1 MYRGEVRFVKVHCE
15 ISEGIGIHMLGIP
28 EDAVKDI
35 LLAVASAID
44 KNGYHVPGKKLVIS
58 VEGAPQ
64 QLFAGGAYRS
74 LDLAVAVAILLAS
87 DQVRLKAKFA
97 EDSIFFSALT
107 VNGECFATAATCLP
121 MNASAVVVDWF
132 FRNTNHVIGF
142 PNSQDVTDNY
152 TGIDSLTELFVGETV
167 EALDAQIRFSN
178 ETLAE
183 VEDIIHRIENEPTC
197 SPLPYKKERL
207 EGAKKLLADVKAA
220 IERLE
225 DRKKARTDNTK

>member
-35 LLAVASAID
+35 LLAVASSLD
-44 KNGYHVPGKKLVIS
+44 KNGYKIPGKKVVLS

-74 LDLAVAVAILLAS
+74 LDLAVAVAILMAS

-97 EDSIFFSALT
+97 ENSIFFSALT
-107 VNGECFATAATCLP
+107 VNGACFAPVTCLDE
-121 MNASAVVVDWF
+121 NAAAVVVDWF
-132 FRNTNHVIGF
+132 FRNTNRVIGF
-142 PNSQDVTDNY
+142 PSSHAVTDNY
-152 TGIDSLTELFVGETV
+152 TGVDSINELFVGETV

-183 VEDIIHRIENEPTC
+183 VEDIIYRIENEQT
-197 SPLPYKKERL
+197 PYPMPYHKERL
-207 EGAKKLLADVKAA
+207 ECAKKLLADVKAA

-225 DRKKARTDNTK
+225 ARKKAKTDSTK

>member
-15 ISEGIGIHMLGIP
+15 ISEGVGIHMLGIP

-35 LLAVASAID
+35 LLAVASALN
-44 KNGYHVPGKKLVIS
+44 KNGYHVPGKKIVLSI
-58 VEGAPQ
+58 EGAGQ
-64 QLFAGGAYRS
+64 QVFAGGAYRS
-74 LDLAVAVAILLAS
+74 LDLAVTVAILLAS

-97 EDSIFFSALT
+97 EDSIFYSAIS
-107 VNGECFATAATCLP
+107 VNGNCFAPVTCLDE
-121 MNASAVVVDWF
+121 NAAAVVVDWF
-132 FRNTNHVIGF
+132 FRNTAHVIGF
-142 PNSQDVTDNY
+142 PCSQAVTDNY

-167 EALDAQIRFSN
+167 AALDAQIRFSL

-183 VEDIIHRIENEPTC
+183 VEDIIHRIENEPAC

-207 EGAKKLLADVKAA
+207 ECAKKLLADVKGA

-225 DRKKARTDNTK
+225 ARKKAKTDSTK

>member
-35 LLAVASAID
+35 LLAVASALD
-44 KNGYHVPGKKLVIS
+44 KNGYHVPGKKVVLS

-74 LDLAVAVAILLAS
+74 LDLAVAVAILMAS

-97 EDSIFFSALT
+97 ENSIFFSALT
-107 VNGECFATAATCLP
+107 VNGDCFAPTTCLDD
-121 MNASAVVVDWF
+121 NAAAVVVDWF
-132 FRNTNHVIGF
+132 FRNAAHVIGF
-142 PNSQDVTDNY
+142 PSSQAVTDNY
-152 TGIDSLTELFVGETV
+152 TGVDSLTELFVGETV

-183 VEDIIHRIENEPTC
+183 VEDVIYRIKNEPAC
-197 SPLPYKKERL
+197 SPLPFQKERL
-207 EGAKKLLADVKAA
+207 ECAKKLLADVKGA

-225 DRKKARTDNTK
+225 VRKKARTDNTK